1 MDKNQWQTKGKG
13 HRQRLRNRFLER
25 GLDGFSDAEVLE
37 LLLTFGT
44 PRSDC
49 KEPSRKALNRF
60 GSLSAVLEAP
70 QDHLQKITGIGPKN
84 GFAIRFVQAVAG
96 RYLQE
101 RLKGKRYLHSAHE
114 VRDFLIHS
122 MRGVKKEVFTVIYLD
137 SSHGIIDS
145 EVVAEG
151 TINVNTVYPRE
162 IITRALE
169 KNAAALVVAHNHPSG
184 SLAPSSQDRQLTQNL
199 HLVCGFMQ
207 MQLLDHL
214 IIGDGF
220 FSFADHGLMEQI
232 RGDSKLLLAEVLER
246 SSKSR

>member
-1 MDKNQWQTKGKG
+1 MDKKGWQNKGKG

-49 KEPSRKALNRF
+49 KEAARAALNHF
-60 GSLSAVLEAP
+60 GSLSTVLEASVE
-70 QDHLQKITGIGPKN
+70 QLREIKGIGPKN
-84 GFAIRFVQAVAG
+84 GFAIHFVHSVAG
-96 RYLQE
+96 RYLKE
-101 RLKGKRYLHSAHE
+101 RLKGKRYLHSSAE

-122 MRGVKKEVFTVIYLD
+122 MRGLKRGVFTVIYLD
-137 SSHGIIDS
+137 PSHGIIDS

-151 TINVNTVYPRE
+151 TINVNTIYPRE
-162 IITRALE
+162 IIKRALE

-184 SLAPSSQDRQLTQNL
+184 SLEPSSQDRKLTRNL
-199 HLVCGFMQ
+199 HIVCGFMQ

-232 RGDSKLLLAEVLER
+232 RSE
-246 SSKSR
+246 SKSMLMSVL